1 MTAFVFGGVLIAAR
15 NVTTLVVK
23 PQSAELQLV
32 RSELSSARAP
42 GPHRIVFVKPSYT
55 DGAAP
60 LVRYDE
66 FGPPSTYFPWVPSPA
81 ARLVLRE
88 RLPKAHP
95 ALTILAWDEAPAST
109 AGQGD
114 AFVDM
119 RELQERRV
127 GWSFWTLHAAPR
139 TTTAADAP
147 SARRP

>member
-1 MTAFVFGGVLIAAR
+1 
-15 NVTTLVVK
+15 VK
-23 PQSAELQLV
+23 PQSAELQMV
-32 RSELSSARAP
+32 RSELSSARTP
-42 GPHRIVFVKPSYT
+42 GTHVIVFVKPSYT
-55 DGAAP
+55 EGAAP

-81 ARLVLRE
+81 VRLVLRE

-95 ALTILAWDEAPAST
+95 ILSILAWDEAPASK

-139 TTTAADAP
+139 TTAATDAP